1 MEIEIIVREKVAR
14 LANKHDFAVCGN
26 SDYKIKFD
34 FDSEW
39 DAYEVKTTRFKYNG
53 TYTDVVFNGCECP
66 MPIIT
71 GAFRVEVGVYAGD
84 LRTTSCAVLPLKK
97 SILCGSETE
106 SKESQE
112 IKDSINKI
120 LKEKIDSPQKAVVGE
135 VLTVEEVDED
145 GKPTKWKTA
154 PAAAEQKQADLG
166 QNDETAA
173 DFVRNRPC
181 YTEWKA
187 GTYLEAAL
195 EKETAI
201 YDGLSYYSIG
211 DLINGEMYDL
221 TDYDLFVEGRKYNIV
236 FDGVVYIS
244 CARKLYGRDCIGNT
258 HLIYEDDED
267 NGMPFAMNDDKLVCI
282 TAGSHNIKVT
292 GEVPIYHKLDER
304 YYNRTIT
311 FAEGLMGEKPSEML
325 IAGYNTSYSK
335 GKVYWDFA
343 GEKPTD
349 EEFEKLGDDI
359 FKFYPVTLRVYG
371 MEGTILG
378 GIPYG
383 KDSPLIIEFPANVGE
398 TKGYKIAEAPNF
410 SGSSYDTN
418 QYMIKMMEK
427 SVADGAKN
435 QTFNIWFNN
444 YETRYG
450 RRYALLYYNDALYN
464 MELRFN
470 SNANPNLKIKRIL

>member
-39 DAYEVKTTRFKYNG
+39 DAYEVKTARFKYNG

-71 GAFRVEVGVYAGD
+71 SAFRVEVGVYAGD

-120 LKEKIDSPQKAVVGE
+120 LKEKIDSPQKAGIGE
-135 VLTVEEVDED
+135 VLTVEEVDEN

-154 PAAAEQKQADLG
+154 PAAAEQKQADWG

-187 GTYLEAAL
+187 GTYFDATVD
-195 EKETAI
+195 KETAI
-201 YDGLSYYSIG
+201 QDGVFFYRI
-211 DLINGEMYDL
+211 DNNEINWDMFDK
-221 TDYDLFVEGRKYNIV
+221 TDNQLFVKGRKYNIV
-236 FDGVVYIS
+236 FDGVTYTS
-244 CARKLYGRDCIGNT
+244 TAEDDMIGNG
-258 HLIYEDDED
+258 HLYYEELED
-267 NGMPFAMNDDKLVCI
+267 NGMPFVVSAGNGVTLACK
-282 TAGSHNIKVT
+282 TAGEHSIKVT
-292 GEVPIYHKLDER
+292 GEVPTYHELDKR
-304 YYNRTIT
+304 YYNKSIEYDAGIMNESPSRISLSSYTQAMDIGRVQWDYT
-311 FAEGLMGEKPSEML
+311 LMR
-325 IAGYNTSYSK
+325 
-335 GKVYWDFA
+335 
-343 GEKPTD
+343 PT
-349 EEFEKLGDDI
+349 EEEVKELGDEL
-359 FKFYPVTLRVYG
+359 FNMYPVDLYVTGARN
-371 MEGTILG
+371 MILG
-378 GIPYG
+378 VVPYG
-383 KDSPLIIEFPANVGE
+383 DSSLIVELPVNVGDTKIISITE
-398 TKGYKIAEAPNF
+398 TPTVDVTYR
-410 SGSSYDTN
+410 DTN
-418 QYMIKMMEK
+418 QYLIKIKETGANKPTLYVWFNTYDEK
-427 SVADGAKN
+427 SGA
-435 QTFNIWFNN
+435 
-444 YETRYG
+444 RS
-450 RRYALLYYNDALYN
+450 ALVYYNNALYS

-470 SNANPNLKIKRIL
+470 LANLKIKRIL